1 MTTHREAFIRTQSYY
16 RITGTAL
23 HEITGI
29 SRNHISEYINNKR
42 DMRTESLDRLVQAME
57 ELEPGALQF
66 YTDELRER
74 KSKVTVTNPK
84 ALVDAMDNKQMSEL
98 MFAIAA
104 RLGNKKNSKQVNKSD
119 QLAAIA

>member
-16 RITGTAL
+16 RITGKAL

-29 SRNHISEYINNKR
+29 SRNHISEFINNKR
-42 DMRTESLDRLVQAME
+42 DMRTESLDRLVKAMD

-66 YTDELRER
+66 YTDEMTGR
-74 KSKVTVTNPK
+74 KSKVTVANPK
-84 ALVDAMDNKQMSEL
+84 ALVDAMDNKQLSEL

-104 RLGNKKNSKQVNKSD
+104 KMGNKKNSKQVNKSD
-119 QLAAIA
+119 QFAAIA

>member
-16 RITGTAL
+16 RITGMVL

-29 SRNHISEYINNKR
+29 SRNHISEFINNKR
-42 DMRTESLDRLVQAME
+42 DMRTDLLDRLVQAMD

-66 YTDELRER
+66 YTDELRG
-74 KSKVTVTNPK
+74 KKCKVTMDNPK
-84 ALVDAMDNKQMSEL
+84 ALIDSMDNNQISEL

-104 RLGNKKNSKQVNKSD
+104 KMGNKVENQFENE
-119 QLAAIA
+119 QLAAIY

>member
-29 SRNHISEYINNKR
+29 SRNHISEFINSKR
-42 DMRTESLDRLVQAME
+42 DMRTSLLDQLVLAME

-66 YTDELRER
+66 YTDEL
-74 KSKVTVTNPK
+74 KGKKFKVIVPDPQ
-84 ALVDAMDNKQMSEL
+84 ALVDAMDDRQISEL

-104 RLGNKKNSKQVNKSD
+104 KMGNKINSQQQKE
-119 QLAAIA
+119 QLAVNY